1 MPASKAQALGL
12 IDIRAVLRWI
22 VERHLQHP
30 RPGVTRLAPPAAK
43 WRRASARARPRI
55 VRKL

>member
-30 RPGVTRLAPPAAK
+30 RRGNSSGAASGE
-43 WRRASARARPRI
+43 WRPASARARPLS